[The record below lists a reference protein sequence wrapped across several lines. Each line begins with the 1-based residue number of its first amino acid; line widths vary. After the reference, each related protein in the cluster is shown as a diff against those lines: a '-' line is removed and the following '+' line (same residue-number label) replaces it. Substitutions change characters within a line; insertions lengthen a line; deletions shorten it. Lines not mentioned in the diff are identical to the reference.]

1 MEDGGIQ
8 LSDKIVGL
16 NVSSELVTSVA
27 CLTCSRRSSD
37 SKIKMSSGGDS
48 NPAATPTPCLDT
60 QGDGRW
66 MSMHNR
72 FVSDSKDKEPDVLF
86 VGDSL
91 VQLLHQFE
99 VWRELFS
106 PLHALN
112 FGVGG
117 DATQHVL
124 WRLGNGELDHISP
137 KVVVLWV
144 GTNNH
149 GHTPEQI
156 CEGITAIVHLIN
168 SKLPC
173 ARTLILGVLPRGKD
187 PNPLR
192 EKNTQVN
199 QLVQQALPSLSR
211 ASYLNVDPGFVHSD
225 GCISQQDMYDYLHLT
240 PHAYQAVCQPLLAAI
255 KALLEAPG
263 EN

>member
-1 MEDGGIQ
+1 
-8 LSDKIVGL
+8 
-16 NVSSELVTSVA
+16 
-27 CLTCSRRSSD
+27 
-37 SKIKMSSGGDS
+37 MSSGDS
-48 NPAATPTPCLDT
+48 NPAATPTPCLDI
-60 QGDGRW
+60 QGDNRW
-66 MSMHNR
+66 MSLHNR

-124 WRLGNGELDHISP
+124 WRLINGELDHISP
-137 KVVVLWV
+137 KIVVLWV

-149 GHTPEQI
+149 GHTAEQI
-156 CEGITAIVHLIN
+156 FGGIMSIVQVIAD
-168 SKLPC
+168 KLPN
-173 ARTLILGVLPRGKD
+173 AHTLVLGILPRGKS

-192 EKNTQVN
+192 EKNAQVN
-199 QLVQQALPSLSR
+199 RLVQEAVSSLHH
-211 ASYLNVDPGFVHSD
+211 ASFLNVDPGFVHSN
-225 GCISQQDMYDYLHLT
+225 GSIAHQDMYDYLHLT
-240 PHAYQAVCQPLLAAI
+240 PHAYHAVCQPLHAHI
-255 KALLEAPG
+255 KRLLEKPA
-263 EN
+263 EHL

>member
-1 MEDGGIQ
+1 
-8 LSDKIVGL
+8 
-16 NVSSELVTSVA
+16 
-27 CLTCSRRSSD
+27 
-37 SKIKMSSGGDS
+37 MSAGEC
-48 NPAATPTPCLDT
+48 NPAATPTSCVDV

-66 MSMHNR
+66 MSLHNR
-72 FVSDSKDKEPDVLF
+72 FVSDSKGKEPDVLF

-99 VWRELFS
+99 VWRKLFS
-106 PLHALN
+106 PLHTLN

-149 GHTPEQI
+149 GHTAEQV
-156 CEGITAIVHLIN
+156 CGGIMAIVQLIKN
-168 SKLPC
+168 KLPN
-173 ARTLILGVLPRGKD
+173 AHTLVLGLLPRGRLS
-187 PNPLR
+187 NPLR
-192 EKNTQVN
+192 EKNSLVN
-199 QLVQQALPSLSR
+199 QLVQEGVSSLPH
-211 ASYLNVDPGFVHSD
+211 ASFLNVDPGFVLSD
-225 GCISQQDMYDYLHLT
+225 GSISHQDMYDYLHLT
-240 PHAYQAVCQPLLAAI
+240 PKAYHAVCTPLHAHV
-255 KALLEAPG
+255 KTLLERPA

>member
-1 MEDGGIQ
+1 
-8 LSDKIVGL
+8 
-16 NVSSELVTSVA
+16 
-27 CLTCSRRSSD
+27 
-37 SKIKMSSGGDS
+37 MSSGDS
-48 NPAATPTPCLDT
+48 NPAATPTPCEDT
-60 QGDGRW
+60 QGDNRW
-66 MSMHNR
+66 MSLHNR

-124 WRLGNGELDHISP
+124 WRLTNGELDHISP
-137 KVVVLWV
+137 KIVVLWV

-149 GHTPEQI
+149 GHTAEQVFG
-156 CEGITAIVHLIN
+156 GIMSIVQVIAD
-168 SKLPC
+168 KLPN
-173 ARTLILGVLPRGKD
+173 AHTLVLGILPRGKS

-192 EKNTQVN
+192 ERNAQVN
-199 QLVQQALPSLSR
+199 RLVQEAVSSLHH
-211 ASYLNVDPGFVHSD
+211 ASFLNVDPGFVHSN
-225 GCISQQDMYDYLHLT
+225 GSISHQDMYDYLHLT
-240 PHAYQAVCQPLLAAI
+240 PHAYHAVCEPLHAHI
-255 KALLEAPG
+255 KRLLEKPA
-263 EN
+263 EHL